1 MQHKMGEMARKI
13 FAAESAVYRTE
24 NIDDKEI
31 ELTEAGISENK
42 IKLQALREYVIECAM
57 MKVYSTEVLDFCVDE
72 ALQIYGGMG
81 YSAEAGVEMGY
92 RDARITR
99 IYEGTN
105 EINRMLAFGELIKR
119 GFKTK
124 ELNLKAAGKKFPQPY

>member
-1 MQHKMGEMARKI
+1 M
-13 FAAESAVYRTE
+13 
-24 NIDDKEI
+24 
-31 ELTEAGISENK
+31 
-42 IKLQALREYVIECAM
+42 
-57 MKVYSTEVLDFCVDE
+57 DE

-124 ELNLKAAGKKFPQPY
+124 ELNLKAAGKKIPTTLIKRFFRIQKLTSLGY

>member
-1 MQHKMGEMARKI
+1 M
-13 FAAESAVYRTE
+13 
-24 NIDDKEI
+24 
-31 ELTEAGISENK
+31 
-42 IKLQALREYVIECAM
+42 
-57 MKVYSTEVLDFCVDE
+57 DFCVDE

-81 YSAEAGVEMGY
+81 YSTEAGVEMGY

-119 GFKTK
+119 GFQTK
-124 ELNLKAAGKKFPQPY
+124 ELNLKSAGKKIPSTLLKRYLRIGKLTAENVIQNYKCDVVTRCVKMQNHMINPSIKFIN